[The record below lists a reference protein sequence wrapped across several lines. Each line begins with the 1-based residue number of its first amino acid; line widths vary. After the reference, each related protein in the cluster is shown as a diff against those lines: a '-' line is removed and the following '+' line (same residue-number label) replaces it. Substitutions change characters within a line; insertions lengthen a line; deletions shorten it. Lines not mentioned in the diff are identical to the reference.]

1 MNALNP
7 EPGCRSVIRCALLAA
22 AAPALAADDGPVS
35 AQLKS
40 RMPDL
45 TVLAHGP
52 REMPI
57 WGRAFQLQSSAFFEN
72 YPPKDHRSAVRSRI
86 LALTEYVYRLQQK

>member
-57 WGRAFQLQSSAFFEN
+57 GGRALIAGSGLRPAGNSSL
-72 YPPKDHRSAVRSRI
+72 P
-86 LALTEYVYRLQQK
+86 